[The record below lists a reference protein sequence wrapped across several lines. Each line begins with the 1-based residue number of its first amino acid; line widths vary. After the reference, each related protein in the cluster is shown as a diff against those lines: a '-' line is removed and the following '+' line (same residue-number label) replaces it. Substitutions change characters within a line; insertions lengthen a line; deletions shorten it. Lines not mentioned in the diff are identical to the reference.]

1 MALITY
7 IVVGW
12 KLLLVIT
19 PILFYLSTVTLWSKI
34 KFFLKHPRESLRYI
48 FPKSVDADN
57 FAINTSGTAAQIK
70 FKYLGHHYSIW
81 VPYDIIKST
90 TMNHCKYTL
99 LDDKHNKHVLHHFP
113 GIPILVSPSAL
124 GYQQLVIEDQINDT
138 TKNVASS
145 EIVGYP

>member
-1 MALITY
+1 MVLITY
-7 IVVGW
+7 IVLGW

-19 PILFYLSTVTLWSKI
+19 PILFYLSTATLWSKI
-34 KFFLKHPRESLRYI
+34 KFFLKHPTASLRYI
-48 FPKSVDADN
+48 FHKSVDPDN
-57 FAINTSGTAAQIK
+57 FAINSSGTAAQIK

-90 TMNHCKYTL
+90 TMNHYKYTL
-99 LDDKHNKHVLHHFP
+99 VDDKCNKHILHHFP

-124 GYQQLVIEDQINDT
+124 GYQQFIIEDQINDIT
-138 TKNVASS
+138 RNVESS